1 MRKMSKEVKKL
12 KIPLE
17 LDVSV
22 IRSTPWVQIYIK
34 IFYFRQDSKNFLNNI
49 HFIIIK
55 IFIKNQTEYLQ
66 ILWKVLY

>member
-34 IFYFRQDSKNFLNNI
+34 NFNFRQDSKNFLNNI

-55 IFIKNQTEYLQ
+55 NQTEYLQ

>member
-34 IFYFRQDSKNFLNNI
+34 NFNFRQDSKNFLNNI

>member
-12 KIPLE
+12 RIPLE

-22 IRSTPWVQIYIK
+22 IGSTPWVQIYIK
-34 IFYFRQDSKNFLNNI
+34 IFNFRQDSKNFLNNI

-55 IFIKNQTEYLQ
+55 NQTEYL
-66 ILWKVLY
+66 